1 MATLRAIYDSLKPG
15 GSFVFEMGGHGNVA
29 ETMTALLFTL
39 MQQGVSVEKARE
51 ANPWFFPSDSWVKEA
66 LEKVGLQV
74 DKIETEYRP
83 TKLTAA
89 ANGGLAGWI
98 KLMGAQFLEVL
109 PAEKRDEAVKQV
121 CDVLESVVTLEE
133 NGSQWLG
140 YVRLRGIAR
149 KI

>member
-98 KLMGAQFLEVL
+98 KLMGAQFL
-109 PAEKRDEAVKQV
+109 
-121 CDVLESVVTLEE
+121 
-133 NGSQWLG
+133 
-140 YVRLRGIAR
+140 
-149 KI
+149 